1 MTDPVATSSAPAVL
15 RRPFHLP
22 PPERRAVIVGLGES
36 EFRKWGGIPDR
47 SQLQVACEAIIAAAR
62 DAGVP
67 VRELDGFASYSDDEN
82 EAILLHTALGCR
94 QLRHASM
101 VWGGGGGG
109 NCGAIA
115 HAAAAV
121 IAGQA
126 RHVVAFRGL
135 CQGQA
140 FRFGQY
146 HPWTSHTNFTAP
158 FGMLAPVHMLA
169 MVARRHM
176 TEFGTRPEHFFEVAR
191 ICRDN
196 ALRNPRA
203 VMRRGPLTKDEY
215 FSSRMISDP
224 LRLFDCCLESDGAC
238 AVVITTLDRARDLP
252 GHAVEIIAVGAGGGP
267 QWSSGALGAHNMPLA
282 RYTTGNSVELAS
294 ELYAAADLK
303 PADIDCA
310 QLYDAF
316 TSTVLVAL
324 EDFGF
329 CARGES
335 GPFLAAGHGD
345 WPTGQL
351 PINTAGGHLSEAYIH
366 GFNLVTEGVRQI
378 RGTSTSQVAAA
389 QHCLI
394 CGGPGVAPTSAVI
407 VGRVR

>member
-1 MTDPVATSSAPAVL
+1 MAAVL
-15 RRPFHLP
+15 NRPLKRA
-22 PPERRAVIVGLGES
+22 PPERRAVIVGIGES
-36 EFRKWGGIPDR
+36 EYRKWGKITDR
-47 SQLQVACEAIIAAAR
+47 SQFQLSCEAIIAAAS
-62 DAGVP
+62 DGGVA
-67 VRELDGFASYSDDEN
+67 VTEIDGFASYSDDEN

-109 NCGAIA
+109 NCGAVA

-126 RHVVAFRGL
+126 RYVVAFRGL

-146 HPWTSHTNFTAP
+146 HPWTSQTNFTAP
-158 FGMLAPVHMLA
+158 FGMLAPVNMLA
-169 MVARRHM
+169 LVARRHM
-176 TEFGTRPEHFFEVAR
+176 VEFGTRPEHFYQVAR

-203 VMRRGPLTKDEY
+203 VMRGGPLTLEAY
-215 FSSRMISDP
+215 LSSRMISDP

-238 AVVITTLDRARDLP
+238 AVIITTLDRARDLL
-252 GHAVEIIAVGAGGGP
+252 GRAVEILAVSAGSGP
-267 QWSSGALGAHNMPLA
+267 GWSSGALGAHNMPLD
-282 RYTTGNSVELAS
+282 RYTSGNAIDLAA
-294 ELYAAADLK
+294 ELYATAELT
-303 PADIDCA
+303 PADIDTA

-324 EDFGF
+324 EDYGF
-329 CARGES
+329 CKRGEA

-345 WPTGQL
+345 WPHGSL
-351 PINTAGGHLSEAYIH
+351 PINTSGSHLSEAYIH

-378 RGTSTSQVAAA
+378 RGESTSQVADAA
-389 QHCLI
+389 HCLV
-394 CGGPGVAPTSAVI
+394 CGGPGVAPTSAMI
-407 VGRVR
+407 LGKVR